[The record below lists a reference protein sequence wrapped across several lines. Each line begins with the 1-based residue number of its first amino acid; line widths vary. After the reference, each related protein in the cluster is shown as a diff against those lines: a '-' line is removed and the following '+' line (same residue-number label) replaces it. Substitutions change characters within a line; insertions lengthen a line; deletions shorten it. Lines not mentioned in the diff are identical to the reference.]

1 MTAGFSYAS
10 GDAIIPMDCD
20 LQDPPDLI
28 PALIERWRAGY
39 KVVHAVRRC
48 RDSDSWAK
56 RTTARAKAT
65 TTGVRKTATRART
78 ATTEAAK
85 KVGD

>member
-1 MTAGFSYAS
+1 MRALSAPHTTA
-10 GDAIIPMDCD
+10 
-20 LQDPPDLI
+20 Q
-28 PALIERWRAGY
+28 AG
-39 KVVHAVRRC
+39 V
-48 RDSDSWAK
+48 K